1 MARATDSAP
10 LLTVIALLKREK
22 ARATVRGAFPRRKV
36 HLVMARNAAE
46 VEQQLLSD
54 LVDAV
59 LVDSGAGDDAL
70 ALLRKAG
77 DFPSIPFFYLTP
89 LLPADAPAVAQAVAA
104 GVADLLVDGID
115 ESVTREL
122 VTQQAFS
129 TRFERA
135 LAEPPASLQLE
146 TPLQLAVWQS
156 LVKRAGRPVRT
167 DALARELSVS
177 REHLSRSF
185 ATGAAPTLKRVI
197 DLVRVLAAAELAKNT
212 GYDIKDVA
220 AVLGF
225 ASSSHL
231 SGTTHRLVGAKGSSL
246 TRLRAVDLID
256 RFTRLPERL
265 PAILGGPPD
274 DEPADEGGEE
284 AVAEPLAVEPPAV
297 EPPREAEPESDT
309 LFLL

>member
-1 MARATDSAP
+1 MARAADASP
-10 LLTVIALLKREK
+10 LLTVVALLKREK

-46 VEQQLLSD
+46 VEQLLLTE

-59 LVDSGAGDDAL
+59 LVDSGAGDEAL
-70 ALLRKAG
+70 KLLRKAC
-77 DFPSIPFFYLTP
+77 DFTSVPFFYLTP

-115 ESVTREL
+115 EAVTRDL
-122 VTQQAFS
+122 VTQRAFS

-135 LAEPPASLQLE
+135 LAEPPATLKLE

-231 SGTTHRLVGAKGSSL
+231 SGTTHRLVGAKGSGL

-265 PAILGGPPD
+265 PEVLGGPPD
-274 DEPADEGGEE
+274 ETAGEPRDGDSLTAGE
-284 AVAEPLAVEPPAV
+284 
-297 EPPREAEPESDT
+297 PRDDDSVNGDS
-309 LFLL
+309 